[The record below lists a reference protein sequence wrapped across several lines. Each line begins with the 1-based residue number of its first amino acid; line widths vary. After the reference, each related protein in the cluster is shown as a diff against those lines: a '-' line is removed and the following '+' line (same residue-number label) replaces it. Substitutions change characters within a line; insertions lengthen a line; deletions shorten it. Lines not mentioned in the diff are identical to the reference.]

1 MAKFLAKRSG
11 RKGRNMAE
19 DRLIGLAAEI
29 GVGLT
34 RRGYPDF
41 AVVRRGEIVGFVE
54 VKPNSYR
61 SLKPSQSMF
70 QQLCEEK
77 GIPFALWSPDDPI
90 PAFVKG
96 AAILD

>member
-1 MAKFLAKRSG
+1 MAKFLAKRS
-11 RKGRNMAE
+11 RRPGRNMAE
-19 DRLIGLAAEI
+19 DRLIELAQKV

-41 AVVRRGEIVGFVE
+41 AVVSKGEIVGFVE

-77 GIPFALWSPDDPI
+77 GIPFALWSPEEPL
-90 PAFVKG
+90 PTFVRG